1 MDKKIIFASFFLIIF
16 FSTLSMA
23 EKEGGPYQDLYLKV
37 GDIKIHYLEAGSGD
51 RILVFIPGWTMPAE
65 VWKEQ
70 IPYFSSRGF
79 HVIAL
84 DLRSQ
89 GLTTKTETGN
99 TFEQQAAD
107 LHAFFHTLKIE
118 PFYLVG
124 WASGVT
130 VLLDYISSSET
141 LKPEKMVFVDGS
153 PAALKSDDYPGSI
166 TAQQARKL
174 IFGFQDNRAKATEQ
188 WIRSLFK
195 VNQMESLIKELKEG
209 SMRTP
214 MSAALSLYFDYF
226 SGDRRPS
233 LNYITVPN
241 LIVTTSANRAIGE
254 YMKSKIANSRL
265 EVIDGT
271 GSAIFLDRPQAF
283 NQLLEAFLEENK

>member
-1 MDKKIIFASFFLIIF
+1 MNKRTVLASSFLIIF
-16 FSTLSMA
+16 FSTFSLA
-23 EKEGGPYQDLYLKV
+23 EKEDGPYRDLYLKV

-51 RILVFIPGWTMPAE
+51 RVLVFIPGWTIPAE
-65 VWKEQ
+65 IWKEQ
-70 IPYFSSRGF
+70 IPYFSARGF

-118 PFYLVG
+118 PFYFVG
-124 WASGVT
+124 WASGVS
-130 VLLDYISSSET
+130 VLLDYVSSPESM
-141 LKPEKMVFVDGS
+141 KPEKMVFVDGG
-153 PAALKSDDYPGSI
+153 PAALKYEDYPGLT

-188 WIRSLFK
+188 WVRGLFK
-195 VNQMESLIKELKEG
+195 SNQMESLIKDLKDA

-214 MSAALSLYFDYF
+214 MAAALSLHFDFF
-226 SGDRRPS
+226 SGDRRPA
-233 LNYITVPN
+233 LDYISAPS
-241 LIVTTSANRAIGE
+241 LIVTTSANQAVGE

-271 GSAIFLDRPQAF
+271 GSAIFVDKPQAF
-283 NQLLEAFLEENK
+283 NQLLESFLGPN